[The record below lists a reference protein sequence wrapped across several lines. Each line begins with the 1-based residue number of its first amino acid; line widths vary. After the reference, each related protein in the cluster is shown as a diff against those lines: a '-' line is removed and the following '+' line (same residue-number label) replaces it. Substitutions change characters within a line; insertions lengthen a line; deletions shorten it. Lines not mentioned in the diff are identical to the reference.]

1 MKKIIVPCFIIFLAL
16 ASSLIPPY
24 SHAASFGTESAA
36 LYNRAGDLYRQGKFR
51 EALDIYEQLLKGG
64 VKDPDLYYNASN
76 AAWRLNLTGK
86 AVLYL
91 ERALKLD
98 PSDRDALANLAF
110 INSRKQDKETPPM
123 NAVTAFLENTY
134 ERININSAALWSGLA
149 FALMMLSSIG
159 LIFLGGWVRLPLVTA
174 LSVCGLLFI
183 VSTAVL
189 VDKVHRDS
197 TETQAVIMAGE
208 VDVYSGPG
216 AENIHI
222 FTIHEGTKV
231 LIERRQN
238 SWDLIRLKSGVGG
251 WMAADSLQVI

>member
-1 MKKIIVPCFIIFLAL
+1 MKKIIALGFMLFLVAVTL
-16 ASSLIPPY
+16 PILPNA
-24 SHAASFGTESAA
+24 HAASFGTESAA

-51 EALDIYEQLLKGG
+51 EALDIYEQLIKRNI
-64 VKDPDLYYNASN
+64 KDPDLYYNASN

-86 AVLYL
+86 SVLYL
-91 ERALKLD
+91 ERSLKLD

-123 NAVTAFLENTY
+123 NAVTAFLENSY
-134 ERININSAALWSGLA
+134 EQININSAALWSGLA
-149 FALMMLSSIG
+149 FALMMLFSIG
-159 LIFLGGWVRLPLVTA
+159 LIFFGGWFRFALITA
-174 LSVCGLLFI
+174 ISVCGFLFLA
-183 VSTAVL
+183 STAVL
-189 VDKVHRDS
+189 VDKVHHDS
-197 TETQAVIMAGE
+197 TETKAVIMAGE

-231 LIERRQN
+231 LIERSQN

-251 WMAADSLQVI
+251 WMAADSLQAI